1 MENRAVGWTCMAA
14 GIASGL
20 VLGLWSFDGPVEV
33 PDWIGDYASTP
44 RRMVRLAH
52 IALMALGI
60 INILLGRELP
70 DLALG
75 PGTKRAVSV
84 TMNIGN
90 VFLPLTLFAGALFM
104 PLKYLMAIPAL
115 CVLYAVSTMAYASL
129 RRQPRGAGGGR

>member
-1 MENRAVGWTCMAA
+1 MAI

-20 VLGLWSFDGPVEV
+20 VLGLWSFDGPAEV

-44 RRMVRLAH
+44 RRMIRLAH

-60 INILLGRELP
+60 INILLSRELP

-90 VFLPLTLFAGALFM
+90 VFLPATLFAGAVYM
-104 PLKYLMAIPAL
+104 PLKYLMAVPAL
-115 CVLYAVSTMAYASL
+115 CVLYAVSTMACASL
-129 RRQPRGAGGGR
+129 RRQLPGAGGESG

>member
-1 MENRAVGWTCMAA
+1 MAVGIA
-14 GIASGL
+14 GGL
-20 VLGLWSFDGPVEV
+20 VLGLWSFDGPAQV
-33 PDWIGDYASTP
+33 PDWIGDYTSTS
-44 RRMVRLAH
+44 RRMIRLAH

-75 PGTKRAVSV
+75 PRIKRAVSV

-90 VFLPLTLFAGALFM
+90 VFLPATLVAGALYM

-115 CVLYAVSTMAYASL
+115 CVFYAVSTMAYASL
-129 RRQPRGAGGGR
+129 RRRQDEP